1 VASAGQQRWHARRE
15 LSGIHALDAKDAD
28 VPLFQA
34 CDEVS
39 DSRLAKVNS
48 RQIEHHRLAGK
59 KPGRTG
65 KSYIYF
71 FKPARD
77 RNDWAKGERDERTAS
92 HPE

>member
-1 VASAGQQRWHARRE
+1 
-15 LSGIHALDAKDAD
+15 
-28 VPLFQA
+28 
-34 CDEVS
+34 
-39 DSRLAKVNS
+39 LAKVDS
-48 RQIEHHRLAGK
+48 GQIEHHRLAGK

-77 RNDWAKGERDERTAS
+77 RNDRAKGERDERTAS

>member
-1 VASAGQQRWHARRE
+1 MRS
-15 LSGIHALDAKDAD
+15 
-28 VPLFQA
+28 QA
-34 CDEVS
+34 FDEVS

-48 RQIEHHRLAGK
+48 GQIEHHRLAGK

-65 KSYIYF
+65 KRYI

>member
-1 VASAGQQRWHARRE
+1 
-15 LSGIHALDAKDAD
+15 
-28 VPLFQA
+28 LFQA